1 MRILVGISEQG
12 SRGGPAACEPPFIA
26 ELRRLGHEVDE
37 EVYAFAEGDAGL
49 TDRAR
54 RVLRTGR
61 RLRARVSDGK
71 FDLVH
76 INTSFD
82 TKALLRDSVVAPRL
96 HGGGAKIFLKFHGSD
111 ARLFTTKNPA
121 LALACQRLLAH
132 ADGIGVLSSEERSSF
147 LRAGVPERKVFQ
159 IKNVVGSN
167 AHQRDPEFLQRWNLP
182 SEVPLLLFI
191 GRFIAAKGLLDVVR
205 ACAIL
210 RDRGQEFM
218 LLCIGDGPA
227 RDDAEREVERLNL
240 REQVRFPG
248 YISEEQASAFH
259 ANSTVL
265 LFPTY
270 HYEGFPMVIFN
281 AAVAGLPV
289 ITTRIRAAA
298 DYLREPDNCLWVTPK
313 QPSLLAEKIVDVLKD
328 PELRARMSRNNR
340 QLAAQFSAEIVT
352 REYLEAYQ
360 TLVS

>member
-1 MRILVGISEQG
+1 VRILVGIPEQG

-26 ELRRLGHEVDE
+26 ELRRLGHEVEE
-37 EVYAFAEGDAGL
+37 EVYAHAESDAGV
-49 TDRAR
+49 TGRAR

-61 RLRARVSDGK
+61 RFRTLVSDGK

-82 TKALLRDSVVAPRL
+82 TKALLRDSVVVPRL
-96 HGGGAKIFLKFHGSD
+96 HGAGAKIFLKFHGSD
-111 ARLFTTKNPA
+111 AQLLRTKNPA
-121 LALACQRLLAH
+121 LVLARQRLLSH
-132 ADGIGVLSSEERSSF
+132 ADGIGVLSSEERSNF
-147 LRAGVPERKVFQ
+147 LSAGVSERKVFQ
-159 IKNVVGSN
+159 IKNVVESN
-167 AHQRDPEFLQRWNLP
+167 TQQRDPEFFQRWNLP

-191 GRFIAAKGLLDVVR
+191 GRFIAAKGLLDVIR

-210 RDRGQEFM
+210 GDRGQEFM

-227 RDDAEREVERLNL
+227 RDDAERAVERLNL
-240 REQVRFPG
+240 RGQVRFPG
-248 YISEEQASAFH
+248 YISEEQASAFY

-281 AAVAGLPV
+281 AAAAGLPIV
-289 ITTRIRAAA
+289 TTRIRAAA
-298 DYLREPDNCLWVTPK
+298 DYLREPDNCLWVMAK
-313 QPSLLAEKIVDVLKD
+313 QPSLLAEKIVDVLNNS
-328 PELRARMSRNNR
+328 ELRARMSINNR
-340 QLAAQFSAEIVT
+340 QLAAQFSAEVVT
-352 REYLEAYQ
+352 REYVEAYQ